1 MTRYIRNIHAS
12 SCLTY
17 ACGPAQQKKKDEKKR
32 LGFESKILWNI
43 IEYNIVQ
50 TITNNMVPERFEK
63 RKNDDLQKLY
73 IKPSF
78 RNFLASKRD
87 QNGDDACGE
96 RKEV

>member
-1 MTRYIRNIHAS
+1 
-12 SCLTY
+12 
-17 ACGPAQQKKKDEKKR
+17 
-32 LGFESKILWNI
+32 
-43 IEYNIVQ
+43 
-50 TITNNMVPERFEK
+50 MVPERFEK

-78 RNFLASKRD
+78 RNFLTSKRD